1 MWRTKSSYTSE
12 GWHRSIAGT
21 LLLLLASASP
31 PLRSASVSR
40 ALAFASRRFPFPRGR
55 AFLSSWAGQEER
67 NLVGDCGHGAS
78 RWFKIGCGNGGI
90 SLRSVLALGGCRL
103 PVSGRARAGR
113 RLGMAGRGCLG
124 QRPSKMGDELET
136 GDFRRS
142 LPTDR
147 CVGSGVRPGL
157 RSQTAVVGED
167 RANGTVCAWTTGV
180 GPNGSGCNSFL
191 LF

>member
-40 ALAFASRRFPFPRGR
+40 VLAFASRRFPFPRGR
-55 AFLSSWAGQEER
+55 AFLSSWAGQR
-67 NLVGDCGHGAS
+67 SAGGDFGSGWGLGPRSGSAGAVGFRFGLCWLLVAADSACL
-78 RWFKIGCGNGGI
+78 C
-90 SLRSVLALGGCRL
+90 
-103 PVSGRARAGR
+103 ARAGVWGWLAGVVWVSA
-113 RLGMAGRGCLG
+113 RLKWGTSS
-124 QRPSKMGDELET
+124 RP
-136 GDFRRS
+136 GDFTRS
-142 LPTDR
+142 LPR
-147 CVGSGVRPGL
+147 IVAWFRPGPGL
-157 RSQTAVVGED
+157 RSQKAVAGDD